1 MSPIDRRRRV
11 AYLLDELCVQFG
23 FCLPAEARE
32 RIESDPPADP
42 DAFAAAVYRAEGFD
56 PTAGDPALH
65 RRVLAAIAQTLS
77 APGYR
82 DA

>member
-1 MSPIDRRRRV
+1 MSPVDRRRRV
-11 AYLLDELCVQFG
+11 AYLLDELCAQFG

-32 RIESDPPADP
+32 RLEADPPAGA

-56 PTAGDPALH
+56 PTTGDPALH
-65 RRVLAAIAQTLS
+65 RRVCAVIAQSLS